1 VAGDNATE
9 KYSKEAMIAGDIIEN
24 LGEAFMSILVR
35 GNEED
40 Q

>member
-1 VAGDNATE
+1 
-9 KYSKEAMIAGDIIEN
+9 MIAGDIIEN
-24 LGEAFMSILVR
+24 LGEAFISIPVR

>member
-1 VAGDNATE
+1 MT
-9 KYSKEAMIAGDIIEN
+9 AGDIIEN
-24 LGEAFMSILVR
+24 LGEAFISIPVR